1 LSEDQIEIM
10 AVMEH
15 RRWWADRSLNGWR
28 FAEERDD
35 INLLHPNMIPYADL
49 SEADKQKDR
58 DSVGTTIKLASADGK
73 KLFVTR

>member
-1 LSEDQIEIM
+1 MSEDQIEIM

-58 DSVGTTIKLASADGK
+58 DSVVTTIKLASADGK
-73 KLFVTR
+73 KLVVTR